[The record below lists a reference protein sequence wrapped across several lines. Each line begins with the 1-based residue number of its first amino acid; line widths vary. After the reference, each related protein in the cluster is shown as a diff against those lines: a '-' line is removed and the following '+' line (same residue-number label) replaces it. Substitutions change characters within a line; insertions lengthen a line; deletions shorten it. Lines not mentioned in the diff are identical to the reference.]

1 MFRLIPRE
9 ESFFDLFEQGARNA
23 HDGAL
28 ALQDLLADFR
38 DVEAKAAKIKEIEHN
53 GDRITHETMTRLNK
67 TFITPFDREDIHEL
81 ISKLD
86 DVVDFIDA
94 AVTRMLLYRIT
105 EATPDSR
112 EMARVLVEA
121 TAILVNLLTRIRTDM
136 KTDAVLQMCIEVNT
150 KENDGDRI
158 LQHALGGLFEN
169 GLDTATIIKW
179 KDIYEGLEAATDRC
193 EDVANIVEGIAVKNA

>member
-28 ALQDLLADFR
+28 ALQDLFADFR

-53 GDRITHETMTRLNK
+53 GDRITHETMTRLNR

-86 DVVDFIDA
+86 DVMDLIDA
-94 AVTRMLLYRIT
+94 SVSRMVLYRIQT
-105 EATPDSR
+105 IPDDAKA
-112 EMARVLVEA
+112 MAQVLVEA
-121 TAILVNLLTRIRTDM
+121 TKILVDLLSHLRTDL
-136 KTDAVLQMCIEVNT
+136 KTEAVLQMCIEVNT

-158 LQHALGGLFEN
+158 LHHALGGLFEN

-179 KDIYEGLEAATDRC
+179 KDIYESLEAATDRC

>member
-9 ESFFDLFEQGARNA
+9 ESFFDLFEQGAHNA
-23 HDGAL
+23 HAGAL
-28 ALQDLLADFR
+28 ALQDLLADYR
-38 DVEAKAAKIKEIEHN
+38 DIEAKAAKIKEIEHN

-81 ISKLD
+81 ITRLD
-86 DVVDFIDA
+86 DVMDLIDA
-94 AVTRMLLYRIT
+94 SVTRMILYKIT
-105 EATPDSR
+105 EPTEDAR

-121 TAILVNLLTRIRTDM
+121 TAILVNLLTRLRTDM
-136 KTDAVLQMCIEVNT
+136 KTEAVLQMCIEINT

-158 LQHALGGLFEN
+158 LQHALGSLFEN
-169 GLDTATIIKW
+169 HLDPATIIKW